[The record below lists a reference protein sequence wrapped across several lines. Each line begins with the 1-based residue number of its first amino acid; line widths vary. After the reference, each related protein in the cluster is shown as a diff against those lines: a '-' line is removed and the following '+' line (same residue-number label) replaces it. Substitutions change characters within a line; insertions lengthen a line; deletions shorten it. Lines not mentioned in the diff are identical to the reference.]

1 MTYASPSSSDS
12 ALRFFMSLVDALG
25 VMLDRSLVCGGENE
39 ILGRGDIAL
48 VAGGAC
54 VVSSSEESS
63 PPARARSSL
72 SSTSMTSARRVS
84 AQQCI
89 EKVIRSPLRPI
100 RVSDLKSQA
109 LQR

>member
-12 ALRFFMSLVDALG
+12 ALRFFMSLVDVLG

-39 ILGRGDIAL
+39 ILGRGEIGL
-48 VAGGAC
+48 VAVGGGAC

-72 SSTSMTSARRVS
+72 SSTSITSARRVS
-84 AQQCI
+84 
-89 EKVIRSPLRPI
+89 IR
-100 RVSDLKSQA
+100 
-109 LQR
+109 